1 MTGEQYVRANKRV
14 YNVVIILLAV
24 MTILSVM
31 ACLAEFKITILLQTA
46 AAVAGIIVVN
56 TYAKKFWNSKKGG
69 EILLGTG
76 SAVYCVFLLLNQNNF
91 VYAYG
96 IPLFV
101 ACVLYLDVK
110 FVYYGIGVT
119 AVGNIIHIIVQ
130 VITKRADGIELF
142 FSIIILATVV
152 YAVYEA
158 SILLTKFS
166 EENLEM
172 QAAAS
177 EKMLA
182 TAENL
187 VKHFDSAKEKLETL
201 EEVINNNNES
211 ISNIAQ
217 STGSTAEAIQ
227 QQALMCE
234 EIHKNTDSAEKETEA
249 MIDKANHTMENV
261 AEGARLVTGL
271 KNQADNVEQASN
283 QAAES
288 TKQVSNRVEEV
299 KGIVATILSISSQTN
314 LLALN
319 ASIEAARAGEAGK
332 GFAVVA
338 EEIRQLSEQTKDATN
353 RITDI
358 IQDLNEDAQHAMDSM
373 EHSADSIREQNELIE
388 TTKNKFE
395 TINDE
400 MQSLASAIG
409 EIEGSMQSILN
420 STDTISQSISN
431 LSATGEEIAASSTE
445 GLQTA
450 EHAVDAMKQTKE
462 IIDATLSAGT
472 GSGVLCR
479 IDQTENNSG
488 RLKSQVKISDCSYWC
503 VNNNK
508 NAGIR
513 SRMNIAYCEDE
524 KIQLEYMEQLIRK
537 WADEAE

>member
-14 YNVVIILLAV
+14 YNVVMILLAV

-31 ACLAEFKITILLQTA
+31 ACLAEFKITILIQAA

-56 TYAKKFWNSKKGG
+56 TYAKKFWNEKKGG

-76 SAVYCVFLLLNQNNF
+76 SAVYCVFLFLNQTNF

-130 VITKRADGIELF
+130 VITKRADGVELF
-142 FSIIILATVV
+142 FGAIILITVV
-152 YAVYEA
+152 YAVYET
-158 SILLTKFS
+158 SILLSKFN
-166 EENLEM
+166 EENLEV

-177 EKMLA
+177 EKMLV

-395 TINDE
+395 IINDE

-450 EHAVDAMKQTKE
+450 EHAVEAMKQTKE
-462 IIDATLSAGT
+462 IIDATYLLAQ
-472 GSGVLCR
+472 
-479 IDQTENNSG
+479 D
-488 RLKSQVKISDCSYWC
+488 
-503 VNNNK
+503 
-508 NAGIR
+508 
-513 SRMNIAYCEDE
+513 
-524 KIQLEYMEQLIRK
+524 LETY
-537 WADEAE
+537 AE

>member
-14 YNVVIILLAV
+14 YNVVMILLSV

-56 TYAKKFWNSKKGG
+56 TYAKKFWDSKKGG

-130 VITKRADGIELF
+130 VITKRADGVELF

-158 SILLTKFS
+158 SILLTKFN

-288 TKQVSNRVEEV
+288 AKQVSNRVEEV

-450 EHAVDAMKQTKE
+450 EHAVEAMKQTKE
-462 IIDATLSAGT
+462 IIDATYLLA
-472 GSGVLCR
+472 R
-479 IDQTENNSG
+479 D
-488 RLKSQVKISDCSYWC
+488 
-503 VNNNK
+503 
-508 NAGIR
+508 
-513 SRMNIAYCEDE
+513 
-524 KIQLEYMEQLIRK
+524 LETY
-537 WADEAE
+537 AE

>member
-14 YNVVIILLAV
+14 YNVVMILLAV

-31 ACLAEFKITILLQTA
+31 ACLAEFKITILLQAA

-56 TYAKKFWNSKKGG
+56 SYAKKFWDSKKGG

-76 SAVYCVFLLLNQNNF
+76 SAVYCVFLFLNQTNF

-110 FVYYGIGVT
+110 FLYYGIGVT

-152 YAVYEA
+152 YAVYET
-158 SILLTKFS
+158 SILLSKFN
-166 EENLEM
+166 EENLEV

-177 EKMLA
+177 EKMLV

-288 TKQVSNRVEEV
+288 AKQVSNRVEEV

-450 EHAVDAMKQTKE
+450 EHAVEAMKQTKE
-462 IIDATLSAGT
+462 IIDATYLLA
-472 GSGVLCR
+472 R
-479 IDQTENNSG
+479 D
-488 RLKSQVKISDCSYWC
+488 
-503 VNNNK
+503 
-508 NAGIR
+508 
-513 SRMNIAYCEDE
+513 
-524 KIQLEYMEQLIRK
+524 LETY
-537 WADEAE
+537 AE

>member
-56 TYAKKFWNSKKGG
+56 TYAKKFWDSKKGG

-76 SAVYCVFLLLNQNNF
+76 SAVYCVFLFLNQNNF

-130 VITKRADGIELF
+130 VITKRADGVELF

-158 SILLTKFS
+158 SILLTKFN

-288 TKQVSNRVEEV
+288 AKQVSNRVEEV

-450 EHAVDAMKQTKE
+450 EHAVEAMKQTKE
-462 IIDATLSAGT
+462 IIDATYLLA
-472 GSGVLCR
+472 L
-479 IDQTENNSG
+479 D
-488 RLKSQVKISDCSYWC
+488 
-503 VNNNK
+503 
-508 NAGIR
+508 
-513 SRMNIAYCEDE
+513 
-524 KIQLEYMEQLIRK
+524 LETY
-537 WADEAE
+537 AE

>member
-14 YNVVIILLAV
+14 YNVVMILLAV

-31 ACLAEFKITILLQTA
+31 ACLAEFKIMILIQAA

-56 TYAKKFWNSKKGG
+56 TYAKKFWNEKKGG

-76 SAVYCVFLLLNQNNF
+76 SAVYCVFLFLNQTNF

-130 VITKRADGIELF
+130 FITKRADGTELF

-152 YAVYEA
+152 YAVYET
-158 SILLTKFS
+158 SILLSKFN

-177 EKMLA
+177 EKMLV

-201 EEVINNNNES
+201 EEVINNNSES

-227 QQALMCE
+227 QQAMMCE

-249 MIDKANHTMENV
+249 MIEKANHAMENV

-288 TKQVSNRVEEV
+288 TKQVSDRVEEV

-388 TTKNKFE
+388 TTKDKFE
-395 TINDE
+395 IINEE
-400 MQSLASAIG
+400 MQSLASAIS
-409 EIEGSMQSILN
+409 EIEGSMQSILS

-462 IIDATLSAGT
+462 IIDATYLLAQD
-472 GSGVLCR
+472 L
-479 IDQTENNSG
+479 E
-488 RLKSQVKISDCSYWC
+488 SY
-503 VNNNK
+503 
-508 NAGIR
+508 
-513 SRMNIAYCEDE
+513 
-524 KIQLEYMEQLIRK
+524 
-537 WADEAE
+537 AE

>member
-56 TYAKKFWNSKKGG
+56 TYAKKFLDSKKGG

-76 SAVYCVFLLLNQNNF
+76 SAVYCVFLFLNQNNF

-130 VITKRADGIELF
+130 VITKRADGVELF

-158 SILLTKFS
+158 SILLTKFN

-288 TKQVSNRVEEV
+288 TKQVSDRVEEV

-353 RITDI
+353 KITDI

-373 EHSADSIREQNELIE
+373 AHSTESIREQNELIE

-450 EHAVDAMKQTKE
+450 EHAVEAMKQTKE
-462 IIDATLSAGT
+462 IIDATYLLA
-472 GSGVLCR
+472 R
-479 IDQTENNSG
+479 D
-488 RLKSQVKISDCSYWC
+488 
-503 VNNNK
+503 
-508 NAGIR
+508 
-513 SRMNIAYCEDE
+513 
-524 KIQLEYMEQLIRK
+524 LETY
-537 WADEAE
+537 AE

>member
-319 ASIEAARAGEAGK
+319 ASIEAARAGDAGK

-338 EEIRQLSEQTKDATN
+338 SEITG
-353 RITDI
+353 
-358 IQDLNEDAQHAMDSM
+358 M
-373 EHSADSIREQNELIE
+373 
-388 TTKNKFE
+388 
-395 TINDE
+395 
-400 MQSLASAIG
+400 AS
-409 EIEGSMQSILN
+409 
-420 STDTISQSISN
+420 
-431 LSATGEEIAASSTE
+431 
-445 GLQTA
+445 
-450 EHAVDAMKQTKE
+450 QTKE
-462 IIDATLSAGT
+462 ATVKITELIQNVTSAINEVVTVIQQMIDGINQEKESAKNTANSFSSIQENTLSIQSGIQNLTVSTSELKDANQVISDSVQTLSA
-472 GSGVLCR
+472 
-479 IDQTENNSG
+479 
-488 RLKSQVKISDCSYWC
+488 ISEELTAHAHETLEAE
-503 VNNNK
+503 NK
-508 NAGIR
+508 NTDILDT
-513 SRMNIAYCEDE
+513 IASKMQELV
-524 KIQLEYMEQLIRK
+524 IFTQNQF
-537 WADEAE
+537 

>member
-1 MTGEQYVRANKRV
+1 MTSTQYIRANQKV
-14 YNVVIILLAV
+14 YNVVMAQLIV
-24 MTILSVM
+24 MTFLSVA
-31 ACLAEFKITILLQTA
+31 ACLTGFKIT
-46 AAVAGIIVVN
+46 VGIIVVN
-56 TYAKKFWNSKKGG
+56 TYAKKFWDVKRGG
-69 EILLGTG
+69 EILLGPAT
-76 SAVYCVFLLLNQNNF
+76 AVYFIFLVFNHTNF
-91 VYAYG
+91 VYAYAM
-96 IPLFV
+96 PLLAASTIYLNVRF
-101 ACVLYLDVK
+101 LY
-110 FVYYGIGVT
+110 IGGTIAV
-119 AVGNIIHIIVQ
+119 VGNVIHIIAQ
-130 VITKRADGIELF
+130 IIRGTADSSELIF
-142 FSIIILATVV
+142 GMIVLGMLI
-152 YAVYEA
+152 YAVRET
-158 SILLTKFS
+158 SILLTKFN
-166 EENLEM
+166 EENLEV

-177 EKMLA
+177 EKMLV

-249 MIDKANHTMENV
+249 MIDKADHTMENV

-288 TKQVSNRVEEV
+288 AKQVSNRVEEV

-450 EHAVDAMKQTKE
+450 EHAVEAMKQTKE
-462 IIDATLSAGT
+462 IIDATYLLA
-472 GSGVLCR
+472 R
-479 IDQTENNSG
+479 D
-488 RLKSQVKISDCSYWC
+488 
-503 VNNNK
+503 
-508 NAGIR
+508 
-513 SRMNIAYCEDE
+513 
-524 KIQLEYMEQLIRK
+524 LETY
-537 WADEAE
+537 AE

>member
-14 YNVVIILLAV
+14 YNVVMILLAV

-31 ACLAEFKITILLQTA
+31 ACLAEFKITILLQAA

-56 TYAKKFWNSKKGG
+56 TYAKKFWDSKKGG

-152 YAVYEA
+152 YAVYET
-158 SILLTKFS
+158 SILLTKFN

-177 EKMLA
+177 EKMLV

-462 IIDATLSAGT
+462 IIDATYLLAQD
-472 GSGVLCR
+472 L
-479 IDQTENNSG
+479 E
-488 RLKSQVKISDCSYWC
+488 SY
-503 VNNNK
+503 
-508 NAGIR
+508 
-513 SRMNIAYCEDE
+513 
-524 KIQLEYMEQLIRK
+524 
-537 WADEAE
+537 AE

>member
-14 YNVVIILLAV
+14 YNVVMILLAV

-56 TYAKKFWNSKKGG
+56 TYAKKFWNEKKGG

-76 SAVYCVFLLLNQNNF
+76 SAVYCVFLFLNQNNF

-119 AVGNIIHIIVQ
+119 AVGNITHIIVQ

-142 FSIIILATVV
+142 FGAIILITVV
-152 YAVYEA
+152 YAVYET
-158 SILLTKFS
+158 SILLTKFN
-166 EENLEM
+166 EENLDV

-177 EKMLA
+177 EKMLV

-395 TINDE
+395 IINDE

-450 EHAVDAMKQTKE
+450 EHAVEAMKQTKE
-462 IIDATLSAGT
+462 IIDATYLLAQ
-472 GSGVLCR
+472 
-479 IDQTENNSG
+479 D
-488 RLKSQVKISDCSYWC
+488 
-503 VNNNK
+503 
-508 NAGIR
+508 
-513 SRMNIAYCEDE
+513 
-524 KIQLEYMEQLIRK
+524 LETY
-537 WADEAE
+537 AE

>member
-14 YNVVIILLAV
+14 YNVVMILLSV

-31 ACLAEFKITILLQTA
+31 ACLAEFKITILIQA
-46 AAVAGIIVVN
+46 VAAVAGIIVVN

-76 SAVYCVFLLLNQNNF
+76 SAVYCVFLFLNQNNF

-101 ACVLYLDVK
+101 ACVLYLNVK

-130 VITKRADGIELF
+130 VITKRADGVELF

-158 SILLTKFS
+158 SILLTKFN

-450 EHAVDAMKQTKE
+450 EHAVEAMKQTKE
-462 IIDATLSAGT
+462 IIDATYLLA
-472 GSGVLCR
+472 R
-479 IDQTENNSG
+479 D
-488 RLKSQVKISDCSYWC
+488 
-503 VNNNK
+503 
-508 NAGIR
+508 
-513 SRMNIAYCEDE
+513 
-524 KIQLEYMEQLIRK
+524 LETY
-537 WADEAE
+537 AE

>member
-56 TYAKKFWNSKKGG
+56 TYAKKFWDSKKGG

-76 SAVYCVFLLLNQNNF
+76 SAVYCVFLFLNQNNF

-130 VITKRADGIELF
+130 VITKRADGVELF

-158 SILLTKFS
+158 SILLTKFN

-288 TKQVSNRVEEV
+288 AKQVSNRVEEV

-450 EHAVDAMKQTKE
+450 EHAVEAMKQTKE
-462 IIDATLSAGT
+462 IIDATYLLA
-472 GSGVLCR
+472 R
-479 IDQTENNSG
+479 D
-488 RLKSQVKISDCSYWC
+488 
-503 VNNNK
+503 
-508 NAGIR
+508 
-513 SRMNIAYCEDE
+513 
-524 KIQLEYMEQLIRK
+524 LETY
-537 WADEAE
+537 AE

>member
-14 YNVVIILLAV
+14 YNVVMILLSV

-31 ACLAEFKITILLQTA
+31 ACLAEFKITILIQA
-46 AAVAGIIVVN
+46 VAAVAGIIVVN
-56 TYAKKFWNSKKGG
+56 TYAKKFWNAKKGG

-76 SAVYCVFLLLNQNNF
+76 SAVYGVFLILNQNNF

-101 ACVLYLDVK
+101 ACILYLDVK
-110 FVYYGIGVT
+110 FVYYGIGVAT
-119 AVGNIIHIIVQ
+119 VGNITHIIVQ

-142 FSIIILATVV
+142 FSVIILATVV
-152 YAVYEA
+152 YAVYET
-158 SILLTKFS
+158 SILLTKFN
-166 EENLEM
+166 EENLEV

-177 EKMLA
+177 EKMQA

-288 TKQVSNRVEEV
+288 AKQVSNRVEEV

-450 EHAVDAMKQTKE
+450 EHAVEAMKQTKE
-462 IIDATLSAGT
+462 IIDATYLLA
-472 GSGVLCR
+472 R
-479 IDQTENNSG
+479 D
-488 RLKSQVKISDCSYWC
+488 
-503 VNNNK
+503 
-508 NAGIR
+508 
-513 SRMNIAYCEDE
+513 
-524 KIQLEYMEQLIRK
+524 LETY
-537 WADEAE
+537 AE

>member
-338 EEIRQLSEQTKDATN
+338 DEIRELADETKESTENIEQVLENFIEKIENMVKTVTHTAETVQQNSEIMDKANTSFGNIASDLMRTNEEVQTLHNDCVN
-353 RITDI
+353 L
-358 IQDLNEDAQHAMDSM
+358 QDNNAKIVDQ
-373 EHSADSIREQNELIE
+373 
-388 TTKNKFE
+388 
-395 TINDE
+395 
-400 MQSLASAIG
+400 
-409 EIEGSMQSILN
+409 
-420 STDTISQSISN
+420 ISN
-431 LSATGEEIAASSTE
+431 LSATTEEVSAQAENSENLQNICLEESRKITE
-445 GLQTA
+445 ILEHLA
-450 EHAVDAMKQTKE
+450 ESV
-462 IIDATLSAGT
+462 
-472 GSGVLCR
+472 
-479 IDQTENNSG
+479 
-488 RLKSQVKISDCSYWC
+488 SQ
-503 VNNNK
+503 
-508 NAGIR
+508 
-513 SRMNIAYCEDE
+513 
-524 KIQLEYMEQLIRK
+524 
-537 WADEAE
+537 

>member
-14 YNVVIILLAV
+14 YNVVMILLAV

-31 ACLAEFKITILLQTA
+31 ACLAEFKITILIQAA

-56 TYAKKFWNSKKGG
+56 TYAKKFWNEKKGG

-76 SAVYCVFLLLNQNNF
+76 SAVYCVFLFLNQTNF

-152 YAVYEA
+152 YAVYET
-158 SILLTKFS
+158 SILLTKFN

-177 EKMLA
+177 EKMQA

-395 TINDE
+395 IINDE

-450 EHAVDAMKQTKE
+450 EHAVEAMKQTKE
-462 IIDATLSAGT
+462 IIDATYLLAQ
-472 GSGVLCR
+472 
-479 IDQTENNSG
+479 D
-488 RLKSQVKISDCSYWC
+488 
-503 VNNNK
+503 
-508 NAGIR
+508 
-513 SRMNIAYCEDE
+513 
-524 KIQLEYMEQLIRK
+524 LETY
-537 WADEAE
+537 AE

>member
-14 YNVVIILLAV
+14 YNVVMILLSV

-31 ACLAEFKITILLQTA
+31 ACLAEFKITILIQA
-46 AAVAGIIVVN
+46 VAAVAGIIVVN
-56 TYAKKFWNSKKGG
+56 TYAKKFWNAKKGG

-76 SAVYCVFLLLNQNNF
+76 SAVYGVFLILNQNNF

-101 ACVLYLDVK
+101 ACILYLDVK
-110 FVYYGIGVT
+110 FVYYGIGVAT
-119 AVGNIIHIIVQ
+119 VGNIIHIIVQ
-130 VITKRADGIELF
+130 VITKRADGVELF

-152 YAVYEA
+152 YAVYET
-158 SILLTKFS
+158 SILLTKFN

-358 IQDLNEDAQHAMDSM
+358 IRDLNEDAQHAMDSM

-450 EHAVDAMKQTKE
+450 EHAVEAMKQTKE
-462 IIDATLSAGT
+462 IIDATYLLA
-472 GSGVLCR
+472 R
-479 IDQTENNSG
+479 D
-488 RLKSQVKISDCSYWC
+488 
-503 VNNNK
+503 
-508 NAGIR
+508 
-513 SRMNIAYCEDE
+513 
-524 KIQLEYMEQLIRK
+524 LETY
-537 WADEAE
+537 AE

>member
-14 YNVVIILLAV
+14 YNVVMILLAV

-56 TYAKKFWNSKKGG
+56 TYAKKFWDSKKGG

-76 SAVYCVFLLLNQNNF
+76 SAVYCVFLFLDQNNF

-96 IPLFV
+96 IPLFI

-158 SILLTKFS
+158 SILLTKFN

-450 EHAVDAMKQTKE
+450 EHAVEAMKQTKE
-462 IIDATLSAGT
+462 IIDATYLLAQD
-472 GSGVLCR
+472 L
-479 IDQTENNSG
+479 E
-488 RLKSQVKISDCSYWC
+488 SY
-503 VNNNK
+503 
-508 NAGIR
+508 
-513 SRMNIAYCEDE
+513 
-524 KIQLEYMEQLIRK
+524 
-537 WADEAE
+537 AE

>member
-14 YNVVIILLAV
+14 YNVVMILLSV

-31 ACLAEFKITILLQTA
+31 ACLAEFKITILIQA
-46 AAVAGIIVVN
+46 VAAVAGIIVVN
-56 TYAKKFWNSKKGG
+56 TYAKKFWNAKKGG

-76 SAVYCVFLLLNQNNF
+76 SAVYGVFLFLNQNNF

-101 ACVLYLDVK
+101 ACILYLDVK
-110 FVYYGIGVT
+110 FVYYGIGVAT
-119 AVGNIIHIIVQ
+119 VGNITHIIVQ

-142 FSIIILATVV
+142 FSVIILATVV
-152 YAVYEA
+152 YAVYEI
-158 SILLTKFS
+158 SILLTKFN
-166 EENLEM
+166 EENLEV

-177 EKMLA
+177 EKMLV

-217 STGSTAEAIQ
+217 STGNTAEAIQ

-288 TKQVSNRVEEV
+288 AKQVSNRVEEV

-450 EHAVDAMKQTKE
+450 EHAVEAMKQTKE
-462 IIDATLSAGT
+462 IIDATYLLA
-472 GSGVLCR
+472 R
-479 IDQTENNSG
+479 D
-488 RLKSQVKISDCSYWC
+488 
-503 VNNNK
+503 
-508 NAGIR
+508 
-513 SRMNIAYCEDE
+513 
-524 KIQLEYMEQLIRK
+524 LETY
-537 WADEAE
+537 AE

>member
-14 YNVVIILLAV
+14 YNVVMILLAV

-31 ACLAEFKITILLQTA
+31 ACLAEFKITILIQAA

-56 TYAKKFWNSKKGG
+56 TYAKKFWNEKKGG

-76 SAVYCVFLLLNQNNF
+76 SAVYCVFLFLNQTNF

-101 ACVLYLDVK
+101 ACVLYLNVK
-110 FVYYGIGVT
+110 FIYYGIGVA
-119 AVGNIIHIIVQ
+119 AVGNITHIIVQ
-130 VITKRADGIELF
+130 VITKRADGMELF
-142 FSIIILATVV
+142 FSVIILATVI
-152 YAVYEA
+152 YAVYET
-158 SILLTKFS
+158 SILLTKFN
-166 EENLEM
+166 EENLDV

-177 EKMLA
+177 EKMLV

-288 TKQVSNRVEEV
+288 TKQVSDRVEEV

-395 TINDE
+395 IINDE

-450 EHAVDAMKQTKE
+450 EHAVEAMKQTKE
-462 IIDATLSAGT
+462 IIDATYLLA
-472 GSGVLCR
+472 R
-479 IDQTENNSG
+479 D
-488 RLKSQVKISDCSYWC
+488 
-503 VNNNK
+503 
-508 NAGIR
+508 
-513 SRMNIAYCEDE
+513 
-524 KIQLEYMEQLIRK
+524 LETY
-537 WADEAE
+537 AE

>member
-31 ACLAEFKITILLQTA
+31 ACLAEFKITILIQA
-46 AAVAGIIVVN
+46 VAAVAGIIVVN
-56 TYAKKFWNSKKGG
+56 TYAKKFWDAKKGG

-130 VITKRADGIELF
+130 VITKRADGVELF
-142 FSIIILATVV
+142 FSIIILATLV

-158 SILLTKFS
+158 SILLTKFN

-395 TINDE
+395 IINDE

-450 EHAVDAMKQTKE
+450 EHAVEAMKQTKE
-462 IIDATLSAGT
+462 IIDATYLLAQ
-472 GSGVLCR
+472 
-479 IDQTENNSG
+479 D
-488 RLKSQVKISDCSYWC
+488 
-503 VNNNK
+503 
-508 NAGIR
+508 
-513 SRMNIAYCEDE
+513 
-524 KIQLEYMEQLIRK
+524 LETY
-537 WADEAE
+537 AE

>member
-14 YNVVIILLAV
+14 YNVVMILLAV

-31 ACLAEFKITILLQTA
+31 ACLAEFKITILIQA
-46 AAVAGIIVVN
+46 VAAVAGIIVVN
-56 TYAKKFWNSKKGG
+56 TYAKKFWDAKKGG

-76 SAVYCVFLLLNQNNF
+76 SAVYCVFLFLNQTNF

-101 ACVLYLDVK
+101 ACVLYLNVK
-110 FVYYGIGVT
+110 FIYYGIGVA
-119 AVGNIIHIIVQ
+119 AVGNITHIIVQ
-130 VITKRADGIELF
+130 VITKRADGMELF
-142 FSIIILATVV
+142 FSVIILATVI
-152 YAVYEA
+152 YAVYET
-158 SILLTKFS
+158 SILLTKFN
-166 EENLEM
+166 EENLDV

-177 EKMLA
+177 EKMLV

-395 TINDE
+395 IINDE

-450 EHAVDAMKQTKE
+450 EHAVEAMKQTKE
-462 IIDATLSAGT
+462 IIDATYLLA
-472 GSGVLCR
+472 R
-479 IDQTENNSG
+479 D
-488 RLKSQVKISDCSYWC
+488 
-503 VNNNK
+503 
-508 NAGIR
+508 
-513 SRMNIAYCEDE
+513 
-524 KIQLEYMEQLIRK
+524 LETY
-537 WADEAE
+537 AE

>member
-1 MTGEQYVRANKRV
+1 MTSTQYIRANQKV
-14 YNVVIILLAV
+14 YNVVMAQLIV
-24 MTILSVM
+24 MTFLSVA
-31 ACLAEFKITILLQTA
+31 ACLTGFKITVAIQ
-46 AAVAGIIVVN
+46 AVATVVGIIVVN
-56 TYAKKFWNSKKGG
+56 TYAKKFWDVKRGG
-69 EILLGTG
+69 EILLGTAT
-76 SAVYCVFLLLNQNNF
+76 AVYFIFLVFNHTNF
-91 VYAYG
+91 VYAYAM
-96 IPLFV
+96 PLLAASTIYLNVRF
-101 ACVLYLDVK
+101 LY
-110 FVYYGIGVT
+110 IGGTIAV
-119 AVGNIIHIIVQ
+119 VGNVIHIIAQ
-130 VITKRADGIELF
+130 IIRGTADSSELIFGMIVLGIL
-142 FSIIILATVV
+142 I
-152 YAVYEA
+152 YAVRET
-158 SILLTKFS
+158 SLLLTKFN
-166 EENLEM
+166 EENLEV

-177 EKMLA
+177 EKMLV

-288 TKQVSNRVEEV
+288 TKQVSSRVEEV

-409 EIEGSMQSILN
+409 EFEGSMQSILN

-450 EHAVDAMKQTKE
+450 EHAVEAMKQTKE
-462 IIDATLSAGT
+462 IIDATYLLA
-472 GSGVLCR
+472 R
-479 IDQTENNSG
+479 D
-488 RLKSQVKISDCSYWC
+488 
-503 VNNNK
+503 
-508 NAGIR
+508 
-513 SRMNIAYCEDE
+513 
-524 KIQLEYMEQLIRK
+524 LETY
-537 WADEAE
+537 AE

>member
-56 TYAKKFWNSKKGG
+56 TYAKKFWDSKKGG

-76 SAVYCVFLLLNQNNF
+76 SAVYCVFLFLNQNNF

-101 ACVLYLDVK
+101 ACVLYLNVK
-110 FVYYGIGVT
+110 FIYYGIGVT

-142 FSIIILATVV
+142 FSIIILAAVV
-152 YAVYEA
+152 YAVYET
-158 SILLTKFS
+158 SILLTKFN

-217 STGSTAEAIQ
+217 SMGSTAEAIQ

-288 TKQVSNRVEEV
+288 AKQVSNRVEEV

-450 EHAVDAMKQTKE
+450 EHAVEAMKQTKE
-462 IIDATLSAGT
+462 IIDATYLLA
-472 GSGVLCR
+472 R
-479 IDQTENNSG
+479 D
-488 RLKSQVKISDCSYWC
+488 
-503 VNNNK
+503 
-508 NAGIR
+508 
-513 SRMNIAYCEDE
+513 
-524 KIQLEYMEQLIRK
+524 LETY
-537 WADEAE
+537 AE

>member
-14 YNVVIILLAV
+14 YNVVMILLAV

-31 ACLAEFKITILLQTA
+31 ACLAEFKITILLQAA

-56 TYAKKFWNSKKGG
+56 SYAKKFWDSKKGG

-76 SAVYCVFLLLNQNNF
+76 SAVYCVFLFLNQTNF

-110 FVYYGIGVT
+110 FLYYGIGVT

-152 YAVYEA
+152 YAVYET
-158 SILLTKFS
+158 SILLSKFN
-166 EENLEM
+166 EENLEV

-177 EKMLA
+177 EKMLV

-338 EEIRQLSEQTKDATN
+338 EEIRQLADSSRETAN
-353 RITDI
+353 RI
-358 IQDLNEDAQHAMDSM
+358 QQ
-373 EHSADSIREQNELIE
+373 
-388 TTKNKFE
+388 
-395 TINDE
+395 IN
-400 MQSLASAIG
+400 SVVVKAV
-409 EIEGSMQSILN
+409 
-420 STDTISQSISN
+420 SN
-431 LSATGEEIAASSTE
+431 LSDNANNLVKYMQQTILPEFERFVDSGASYKNNASYIEDSMNEFVLKTDALKKNIDEIAGSINTITAAVDE
-445 GLQTA
+445 GAEGVNSTA
-450 EHAVDAMKQTKE
+450 ENTQNLVEDIVNISSKMKENKA
-462 IIDATLSAGT
+462 IAKTLQESTDIFA
-472 GSGVLCR
+472 
-479 IDQTENNSG
+479 IF
-488 RLKSQVKISDCSYWC
+488 
-503 VNNNK
+503 
-508 NAGIR
+508 
-513 SRMNIAYCEDE
+513 
-524 KIQLEYMEQLIRK
+524 
-537 WADEAE
+537 

>member
-56 TYAKKFWNSKKGG
+56 TYAKKFWDSKKGG

-76 SAVYCVFLLLNQNNF
+76 SAVYCVFLFLNQNNF

-130 VITKRADGIELF
+130 VITKRADGVELF

-158 SILLTKFS
+158 SILLTKFN

-353 RITDI
+353 KITDI

-450 EHAVDAMKQTKE
+450 EHAVEAMKQTKE
-462 IIDATLSAGT
+462 IIDATYLLA
-472 GSGVLCR
+472 R
-479 IDQTENNSG
+479 D
-488 RLKSQVKISDCSYWC
+488 
-503 VNNNK
+503 
-508 NAGIR
+508 
-513 SRMNIAYCEDE
+513 
-524 KIQLEYMEQLIRK
+524 LETY
-537 WADEAE
+537 AE

>member
-56 TYAKKFWNSKKGG
+56 TYAKKFWDSKKGG

-76 SAVYCVFLLLNQNNF
+76 SAVYCVFLFLNQNNF

-130 VITKRADGIELF
+130 VITKRADGVELF

-158 SILLTKFS
+158 SILLTKFN

-271 KNQADNVEQASN
+271 KYQADNVEQASN

-288 TKQVSNRVEEV
+288 TKQVSDRVEEV

-353 RITDI
+353 KITDI

-373 EHSADSIREQNELIE
+373 AHSTETIREQNELIE

-450 EHAVDAMKQTKE
+450 EHAVEAMKQTKE
-462 IIDATLSAGT
+462 IIDATYLLA
-472 GSGVLCR
+472 R
-479 IDQTENNSG
+479 D
-488 RLKSQVKISDCSYWC
+488 
-503 VNNNK
+503 
-508 NAGIR
+508 
-513 SRMNIAYCEDE
+513 
-524 KIQLEYMEQLIRK
+524 LETY
-537 WADEAE
+537 AE

>member
-14 YNVVIILLAV
+14 YNVVMILLSV
-24 MTILSVM
+24 MMILSVM

-56 TYAKKFWNSKKGG
+56 TYAKKFWDSKKGG

-130 VITKRADGIELF
+130 VITKRADGVELF

-158 SILLTKFS
+158 SILLTKFN

-288 TKQVSNRVEEV
+288 AKQVSNRVEEV

-450 EHAVDAMKQTKE
+450 EHAVEAMKQTKE
-462 IIDATLSAGT
+462 IIDATYLLA
-472 GSGVLCR
+472 R
-479 IDQTENNSG
+479 D
-488 RLKSQVKISDCSYWC
+488 
-503 VNNNK
+503 
-508 NAGIR
+508 
-513 SRMNIAYCEDE
+513 
-524 KIQLEYMEQLIRK
+524 LETY
-537 WADEAE
+537 AE

>member
-56 TYAKKFWNSKKGG
+56 TYAKKFWDSKKGG

-76 SAVYCVFLLLNQNNF
+76 SAVYCVFLFLNQNNF

-130 VITKRADGIELF
+130 VITKRADGVELF

-158 SILLTKFS
+158 SILLTKFN

-288 TKQVSNRVEEV
+288 TKQVSDRVEEV

-353 RITDI
+353 KITDI

-450 EHAVDAMKQTKE
+450 EHAVEAMKQTKE
-462 IIDATLSAGT
+462 IIDATYLLA
-472 GSGVLCR
+472 R
-479 IDQTENNSG
+479 D
-488 RLKSQVKISDCSYWC
+488 
-503 VNNNK
+503 
-508 NAGIR
+508 
-513 SRMNIAYCEDE
+513 
-524 KIQLEYMEQLIRK
+524 LETY
-537 WADEAE
+537 AE

>member
-14 YNVVIILLAV
+14 YNVVMILLSV

-31 ACLAEFKITILLQTA
+31 ACLAEFKITILIQA
-46 AAVAGIIVVN
+46 VAAVAGIIVVN
-56 TYAKKFWNSKKGG
+56 TYAKKFWNAKKGG

-76 SAVYCVFLLLNQNNF
+76 SAVYGVFLILNQNNF

-101 ACVLYLDVK
+101 ACILYLDVK

-119 AVGNIIHIIVQ
+119 AVGNITHIIVQ

-142 FSIIILATVV
+142 FSVIILATVV
-152 YAVYEA
+152 YAVYET
-158 SILLTKFS
+158 SILLTKFN
-166 EENLEM
+166 EENLEV

-177 EKMLA
+177 EKMLV

-395 TINDE
+395 IINDE

-450 EHAVDAMKQTKE
+450 EHAVEAMKQTKE
-462 IIDATLSAGT
+462 IIDATYLLAQ
-472 GSGVLCR
+472 
-479 IDQTENNSG
+479 D
-488 RLKSQVKISDCSYWC
+488 
-503 VNNNK
+503 
-508 NAGIR
+508 
-513 SRMNIAYCEDE
+513 
-524 KIQLEYMEQLIRK
+524 LETY
-537 WADEAE
+537 AE

>member
-31 ACLAEFKITILLQTA
+31 ACLAEFKITIRLQTA

-172 QAAAS
+172 Q
-177 EKMLA
+177 A

-462 IIDATLSAGT
+462 IIDATYLLAQD
-472 GSGVLCR
+472 L
-479 IDQTENNSG
+479 E
-488 RLKSQVKISDCSYWC
+488 SY
-503 VNNNK
+503 
-508 NAGIR
+508 
-513 SRMNIAYCEDE
+513 
-524 KIQLEYMEQLIRK
+524 
-537 WADEAE
+537 AE

>member
-1 MTGEQYVRANKRV
+1 MTSTQYIRANQKV
-14 YNVVIILLAV
+14 YNVVMAQLIV
-24 MTILSVM
+24 MTFLSVA
-31 ACLAEFKITILLQTA
+31 ACLTGFKITVAIQ
-46 AAVAGIIVVN
+46 AVATVVGIIVVN
-56 TYAKKFWNSKKGG
+56 TYAKKFWDVKRGG
-69 EILLGTG
+69 EILLGTAT
-76 SAVYCVFLLLNQNNF
+76 AVYFIFLVFNHTNF
-91 VYAYG
+91 VYAYAMLLLAAST
-96 IPLFV
+96 IYLNVRF
-101 ACVLYLDVK
+101 LY
-110 FVYYGIGVT
+110 IGGTIAV
-119 AVGNIIHIIVQ
+119 VGNVIHIIAQ
-130 VITKRADGIELF
+130 IIRGTADSSELIFGMIVLGIL
-142 FSIIILATVV
+142 I
-152 YAVYEA
+152 YAVRET
-158 SILLTKFS
+158 SLLLTKFN
-166 EENLEM
+166 EENLEV

-177 EKMLA
+177 EKMLV

-462 IIDATLSAGT
+462 IIDATYLLAQD
-472 GSGVLCR
+472 L
-479 IDQTENNSG
+479 E
-488 RLKSQVKISDCSYWC
+488 SY
-503 VNNNK
+503 
-508 NAGIR
+508 
-513 SRMNIAYCEDE
+513 
-524 KIQLEYMEQLIRK
+524 
-537 WADEAE
+537 AE

>member
-14 YNVVIILLAV
+14 YNVVMILLSV

-31 ACLAEFKITILLQTA
+31 ACLAEFKITILIQA
-46 AAVAGIIVVN
+46 VAAVAGIIVVN
-56 TYAKKFWNSKKGG
+56 TYAKKFWNAKKGG

-76 SAVYCVFLLLNQNNF
+76 SAVYGVFLILNQNNF

-101 ACVLYLDVK
+101 ACILYLDVK
-110 FVYYGIGVT
+110 FVYYGIGVAT
-119 AVGNIIHIIVQ
+119 VGNITHIIVQ

-142 FSIIILATVV
+142 FSVIILATVV
-152 YAVYEA
+152 YAVYET
-158 SILLTKFS
+158 SILLTKFN
-166 EENLEM
+166 EENLEV

-288 TKQVSNRVEEV
+288 AKQVSNRVEEV
-299 KGIVATILSISSQTN
+299 KGIVAAILSISSQTN

-450 EHAVDAMKQTKE
+450 EHAVEAMKQTKE
-462 IIDATLSAGT
+462 IIDATYLLA
-472 GSGVLCR
+472 R
-479 IDQTENNSG
+479 D
-488 RLKSQVKISDCSYWC
+488 
-503 VNNNK
+503 
-508 NAGIR
+508 
-513 SRMNIAYCEDE
+513 
-524 KIQLEYMEQLIRK
+524 LETY
-537 WADEAE
+537 AE